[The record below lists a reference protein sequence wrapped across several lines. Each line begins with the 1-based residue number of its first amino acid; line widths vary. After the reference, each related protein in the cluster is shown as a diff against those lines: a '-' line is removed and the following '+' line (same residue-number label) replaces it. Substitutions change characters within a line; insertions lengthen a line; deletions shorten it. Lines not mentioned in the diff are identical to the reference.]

1 MNAKVFILDVD
12 GVMTT
17 GQFLYSKDGKV
28 MKVFGPDD
36 NDALNMLKPHIEI
49 RFITADKN
57 GLPISHKRIKEDMNF
72 QLDLVGTIERA
83 KKAIDQV
90 NILIDDIHTPSN
102 SIFWTNHL
110 KANTSSDFINKIT
123 TEASTILSSSENDK
137 LKISKLIKIGKES
150 VDIDGLALYTL
161 GKHRKSL
168 DDNQKSEFVKI
179 FNDYFLKSFSSRL
192 VEYKDAKIV
201 VISEEVKNE
210 KYTIVKSKL
219 LATSK
224 RPEVKIDWRVY
235 TIDPEKPLIRD
246 LIIEGL
252 SLARTQ
258 REEFNSIIVNNSGD
272 VNALFSNL
280 REFINK

>member
-1 MNAKVFILDVD
+1 MGIITKNFKVLI
-12 GVMTT
+12 
-17 GQFLYSKDGKV
+17 
-28 MKVFGPDD
+28 
-36 NDALNMLKPHIEI
+36 
-49 RFITADKN
+49 
-57 GLPISHKRIKEDMNF
+57 
-72 QLDLVGTIERA
+72 
-83 KKAIDQV
+83 
-90 NILIDDIHTPSN
+90 ILIFSL
-102 SIFWTNHL
+102 FWTNNL

-123 TEASTILSSSENDK
+123 TEASTILSSSEDDK

-150 VDIDGLALYTL
+150 VDIDGLAFYTL

-224 RPEVKIDWRVY
+224 RPEVEIDWRVY

>member
-1 MNAKVFILDVD
+1 MGIITKNFKVLI
-12 GVMTT
+12 
-17 GQFLYSKDGKV
+17 
-28 MKVFGPDD
+28 
-36 NDALNMLKPHIEI
+36 
-49 RFITADKN
+49 
-57 GLPISHKRIKEDMNF
+57 
-72 QLDLVGTIERA
+72 
-83 KKAIDQV
+83 
-90 NILIDDIHTPSN
+90 ILIFSL
-102 SIFWTNHL
+102 FWTNNL

-123 TEASTILSSSENDK
+123 TEASTILSSSEDDK
-137 LKISKLIKIGKES
+137 LKISKLIQIGKES
-150 VDIDGLALYTL
+150 VDIDGLAFYTL
-161 GKHRKSL
+161 GKHRKNL

-179 FNDYFLKSFSSRL
+179 FNDYFLKSFSNRL

-224 RPEVKIDWRVY
+224 RPEVAIDWRVY

-258 REEFNSIIVNNSGD
+258 KEEFNSIIVNNSGD

>member
-1 MNAKVFILDVD
+1 MGIITKNFKVLI
-12 GVMTT
+12 
-17 GQFLYSKDGKV
+17 
-28 MKVFGPDD
+28 
-36 NDALNMLKPHIEI
+36 
-49 RFITADKN
+49 
-57 GLPISHKRIKEDMNF
+57 
-72 QLDLVGTIERA
+72 
-83 KKAIDQV
+83 
-90 NILIDDIHTPSN
+90 ILIFSL
-102 SIFWTNHL
+102 FWTNNL
-110 KANTSSDFINKIT
+110 KANTSSDFISKIT
-123 TEASTILSSSENDK
+123 TEASTILSSSEDDK

-150 VDIDGLALYTL
+150 VDIDGLAFYTL

-224 RPEVKIDWRVY
+224 RPEVAIDWRVY

-280 REFINK
+280 KEFVNK

>member
-1 MNAKVFILDVD
+1 MGIITKNFKVLI
-12 GVMTT
+12 
-17 GQFLYSKDGKV
+17 
-28 MKVFGPDD
+28 
-36 NDALNMLKPHIEI
+36 
-49 RFITADKN
+49 
-57 GLPISHKRIKEDMNF
+57 
-72 QLDLVGTIERA
+72 
-83 KKAIDQV
+83 
-90 NILIDDIHTPSN
+90 ILIFSL
-102 SIFWTNHL
+102 FWTNNL

-123 TEASTILSSSENDK
+123 TEASTILSSSEDDK
-137 LKISKLIKIGKES
+137 LKISKLIQIGKES
-150 VDIDGLALYTL
+150 VDIDGLAFYTL
-161 GKHRKSL
+161 GKHRKNL

-224 RPEVKIDWRVY
+224 RPEVAIDWRVY